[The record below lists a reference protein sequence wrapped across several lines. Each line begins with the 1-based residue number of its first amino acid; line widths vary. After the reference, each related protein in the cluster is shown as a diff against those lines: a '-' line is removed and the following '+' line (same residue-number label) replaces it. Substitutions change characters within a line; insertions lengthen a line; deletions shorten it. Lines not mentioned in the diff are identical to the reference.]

1 VIRTLRHLL
10 NVDNPRLPNLGGSW
24 FHVLTDGTIEAGEVV
39 SMLEHT
45 TSPES
50 L

>member
-1 VIRTLRHLL
+1 L

-24 FHVLTDGTIEAGEVV
+24 FHVLADGTIQAGEVV
-39 SMLEHT
+39 TIIEHP